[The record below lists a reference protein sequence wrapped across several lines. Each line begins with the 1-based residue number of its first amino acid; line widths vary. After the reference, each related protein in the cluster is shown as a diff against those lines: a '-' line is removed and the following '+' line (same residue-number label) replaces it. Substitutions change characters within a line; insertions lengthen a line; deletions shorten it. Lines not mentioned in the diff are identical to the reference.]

1 MSIPFVRELE
11 FEYGEVTRLS
21 PRIRRVIAKNPSP
34 FTYYG
39 TGTYI
44 VGSGE
49 VAVIDPGPDL
59 ASHVD
64 ALETA
69 LKGESVTHIMVT
81 HTHRDHSPAAR
92 ILQNR
97 VGGVIHAFGPHG
109 SGRPEAAGAVEEG
122 ADYHFV
128 PDIALKDGD
137 IVVGS
142 DWSLEAV
149 HTPGHCSNHLC
160 YRLPEERTLFCG
172 DHVMGWSTTVVASPD
187 GDMQAYMRSLRRLL
201 DSDDAIYWPT
211 HGPAI
216 HDPHSFVRAYIAHR
230 EAREAQILDC
240 IHGGAVTIAAMVEK
254 IYTAVDPGLH
264 PAAARS
270 VLSHLV
276 HLMETGRVATV
287 GATSMDSTF
296 TVKG

>member
-1 MSIPFVRELE
+1 MSIPFVNELE

-34 FTYYG
+34 FTYFG

-44 VGSGE
+44 VGRGE

-59 ASHVD
+59 ESHVD
-64 ALETA
+64 ALEAA
-69 LKGESVTHIMVT
+69 LEGELVSHIMVT

-92 ILQNR
+92 TLQRR
-97 VGGVIHAFGPHG
+97 VGGTIYAFGPHG
-109 SGRPEAAGAVEEG
+109 SGRPEAGVAVEEG
-122 ADYHFV
+122 TDHDFV
-128 PDIALKDGD
+128 PDIPLKDGD
-137 IVVGS
+137 TVTGS

-160 YRLPEERTLFCG
+160 YRLHEERTLFCG
-172 DHVMGWSTTVVASPD
+172 DHVMGWSTTVVAPPD
-187 GDMQAYMRSLRRLL
+187 GDMRAYMCSLRRLL

-216 HDPHSFVRAYIAHR
+216 YDPPSFVSACIEHR

-240 IHGGAVTIAAMVEK
+240 IRTGNVTIPTMVEK
-254 IYTAVDPGLH
+254 IYASVDPGLH

-276 HLMETGRVATV
+276 HLIETDRVATV
-287 GATSMDSTF
+287 GNTSIDSTF
-296 TVKG
+296 AVKG